1 MLLDVRNLT
10 VTLKTESLQV
20 DAIDRMSLSVRAGS
34 IHGLIGETGSG
45 KSLFA
50 RALTGTLSEK
60 WHVKAD
66 RMFWQGQDLLRLSD
80 EQRNHVISRDIAM
93 IFQEPGQCLDPTQRI
108 GEQVSEV
115 IPAAD
120 CGGSFFSRPI
130 RRKEKVIEL
139 LKRVGVKR
147 YNQCYSSYPHE
158 LSEGLC
164 QKVMIAMAVAR
175 RPKLLIADEP
185 TDAMESATKI
195 QILRLLQKLNQL
207 KDMTVLLITHDL
219 DAVSQYADE
228 MTILYSGQSTESGN
242 VKDLLKRPFHPYTDI
257 LFKSIPKLGELS
269 PKSRLNTLPGSVP
282 PLQHLPTGCRLG
294 PRCPNAQKECVVT
307 PKSIKTKGHIYS
319 CHYPINLSTC

>member
-20 DAIDRMSLSVRAGS
+20 DAIDRMSLSLRAGS
-34 IHGLIGETGSG
+34 IHGLVGETGSG

-50 RALTGTLSEK
+50 RALTGTLSDK
-60 WHVKAD
+60 WHVRAD
-66 RMFWQGQDLLRLSD
+66 RMFWQGEDLLRLSD
-80 EQRNHVISRDIAM
+80 ERRNQIISRDIAM
-93 IFQEPGQCLDPTQRI
+93 IFQEPSQCLDPTRTV
-108 GEQVSEV
+108 GEQVSEA
-115 IPAAD
+115 IPNKD
-120 CGGSFFSRPI
+120 LSGGFFSRGS
-130 RRKEKVIEL
+130 RRKERVIEL

-147 YNQCYSSYPHE
+147 YEQCFSSYPHE

-164 QKVMIAMAVAR
+164 QKVMIAIAVAR

-195 QILRLLQKLNQL
+195 QILRLLQKLNQS

-219 DAVSQYADE
+219 EAVSQYADE
-228 MTILYSGQSTESGN
+228 MTILYSGQSVESGS
-242 VKDLLKRPFHPYTDI
+242 VKELLKNPFHPYTDI
-257 LFKSIPKLGELS
+257 LFKSIPKLGKLEA
-269 PKSRLNTLPGSVP
+269 KTRLNTLPGSVP

-307 PKSIKTKGHIYS
+307 PKSVKTKGHIFS
-319 CHYPINLSTC
+319 CHYPINQSK